1 MKRILTITLFI
12 LFVLPAISQVSPPS
26 PQSRVAGRFVA
37 SNYGQWSLPIYSFP
51 AGTGSLTFTLSSST
65 VRLPDGRLTMPF
77 NTNASIR
84 VGSETVTPSA
94 VGTGCILNSTVIG
107 GCSITATFS
116 NAHSTSDQVL
126 SATFGLQEALNDA
139 GNSGGGAV
147 TIDSAWTNA
156 GGTTAIKNAATL
168 PSSTGIEDVR
178 TGAISGGTG
187 TVTSVTFTGDGVV
200 DSSTP
205 SSAVTTTGTVTA
217 TIKTQTANTVLAGPT
232 TGSAANAAFR
242 ALVSAD
248 IPNNAANTT
257 GTSGGL
263 SGSPAITVSSCT
275 GCGGGGAGN
284 YVNLGGTVT
293 FAVGSGSGSY
303 ASGTYTIATAASSVT
318 ISSIPSGYNRIDV
331 KVNAE
336 SSSGSNDLLDIQINA
351 DTGSDYWSLAACGG
365 ISGSHA
371 AGTFATVGVLGFNSG
386 PTIPG
391 YIDLTFPDYTGTTF
405 PHLVAGQGASWS
417 GGPCTTTSSALW
429 YKVTQPAMT
438 SVKLFTENAA
448 NFTAGSTFSIY
459 GEN

>member
-77 NTNASIR
+77 NTNAPIR

-94 VGTGCILNSTVIG
+94 VGAGCILNSTVIG

-139 GNSGGGAV
+139 GKSGGGAV

-156 GGTTAIKNAATL
+156 GGTTGIKNAATL
-168 PSSTGIEDVR
+168 PSNTGIEDVR

-205 SSAVTTTGTVTA
+205 SSAVTTSGTVTA
-217 TIKTQTANTVLAGPT
+217 TIKTQTANTILAGPT

-275 GCGGGGAGN
+275 GCSGGGGYPAA
-284 YVNLGGTVT
+284 VTVT
-293 FAVGSGSGSY
+293 VAPGSP
-303 ASGTYTIATAASSVT
+303 VT
-318 ISSIPSGYNRIDV
+318 EV
-331 KVNAE
+331 
-336 SSSGSNDLLDIQINA
+336 
-351 DTGSDYWSLAACGG
+351 
-365 ISGSHA
+365 
-371 AGTFATVGVLGFNSG
+371 
-386 PTIPG
+386 
-391 YIDLTFPDYTGTTF
+391 DLTSCITSSYKDYEIRYRDMVSTTANSFLVVQFSTNNGSTYDTGTTSYW
-405 PHLVAGQGASWS
+405 GQSRYGITNNGASS
-417 GGPCTTTSSALW
+417 TFGQNSLGANGLMLSYST
-429 YKVTQPAMT
+429 
-438 SVKLFTENAA
+438 NAA
-448 NFTAGSTFSIY
+448 SPMSEAGRFTVFDPLNTVNYKEVQGMNNTFIAGTSDYGESIVGEYQNTSAVNALRFYMGGTNTFS
-459 GEN
+459 GSFTCQPLPQ